1 MTKLNPSA
9 KSSSLDEKYK
19 ELCGYT
25 LVHSTIGG
33 KRFILFHSEPK
44 NNILWLGSIM
54 FIGFCFVLFFSS
66 VPSAVV
72 CSEYFFTCTP
82 FVVLIVAFTAV
93 FCGPD

>member
-54 FIGFCFVLFFSS
+54 FIGFCFVFLFLFPRQLCVLNIFSLVHLS
-66 VPSAVV
+66 L
-72 CSEYFFTCTP
+72 F
-82 FVVLIVAFTAV
+82 
-93 FCGPD
+93 